1 MGSIQ
6 EQTNP
11 CNVIY
16 TALFWHVLLFLFAHK
31 FCSILQTFFQLFLL
45 VLVFLCMCSAKLTCF
60 LHFYPLLQHSNSM
73 GLIPA
78 RLFILQASQ
87 EVFKIY
93 SCLKVKNLL

>member
-11 CNVIY
+11 CNVIF

-31 FCSILQTFFQLFLL
+31 VCSILQTFFQLFAC
-45 VLVFLCMCSAKLTCF
+45 VIHVCAKLTCF